1 MRAYV
6 PATVPLL
13 ARWRSAEAI
22 DAELVFAVTPGLR
35 EWYATDD
42 TEELEYAALTEAARA
57 SLLLLAAD
65 PAAPRRRVVLAVDAP
80 GAEPGPD
87 LGRAGVRVAGPLAL
101 EAVAAVH
108 ADDGA
113 AEPAVR
119 AAAAA
124 IDGAAAGD
132 SDAEQTVAEADEHE
146 LLWYGNQEISDLL
159 AQS

>member
-22 DAELVFAVTPGLR
+22 DAELAFAVTPGLR

-42 TEELEYAALTEAARA
+42 TEELEYVALTEAARA

-87 LGRAGVRVAGPLAL
+87 LGRAGVRLAGPLAL
-101 EAVAAVH
+101 EVVAAVH

-119 AAAAA
+119 TAVAT

-132 SDAEQTVAEADEHE
+132 ADAEQMVAEADEYE